1 MPAGG
6 EGDHPEAAPRWPYA
20 LASLALVID
29 QLSKQWFAKN
39 YGLYESREVIPGF
52 FNFTLARNTGAAFSL
67 FREHPQ
73 WLLLFSVVVF
83 GLMVVFRTHMFTPR
97 KGDQIA
103 YGLLLGGIVGNLID
117 RMKYGYVVDF
127 LDVYVG
133 DYHWPIF
140 NFADSWI
147 CIGVGIYLYVNYR
160 KPRPA
165 DAP

>member
-1 MPAGG
+1 MSGAGTV
-6 EGDHPEAAPRWPYA
+6 PEASPRWPYA
-20 LASLALVID
+20 VASVALVID
-29 QLSKQWFAKN
+29 QTTKQWFAAN

-67 FREHPQ
+67 FRDHPEA
-73 WLLLFSVVVF
+73 LLLFSVLVF
-83 GLMVVFRTHMFTPR
+83 GLMVVFRHHMFSRRT
-97 KGDQIA
+97 GDQVA
-103 YGLLLGGIVGNLID
+103 FGLLLGGIVGNLID

-133 DYHWPIF
+133 QHHWPIF

-147 CIGVGIYLYVNYR
+147 CIGVGIYLFYNYR

-165 DAP
+165 GAP